1 MSFRQSSSGLMAKA
15 VLVAALVST
24 LVTCGDPAYQP
35 PPIALAFS
43 PGFQPPT
50 VLNTGASAGIAVT
63 VTNDTKNGGV
73 GFSCA
78 PDQNLGDCG
87 SFTPPSVAST
97 VPACYLAPASVP
109 TGGTVT
115 ITATSA
121 TDPSKSISAQITIQ
135 NGVANQ
141 CP

>member
-1 MSFRQSSSGLMAKA
+1 MAKA

-35 PPIALAFS
+35 PPIMLAFS

-73 GFSCA
+73 NFSCT
-78 PDQNLGDCG
+78 DQNLGDCG
-87 SFTPPSVAST
+87 SFTPPSAAST
-97 VPACYLAPASVP
+97 DPTCYLAPASVP
-109 TGGTVT
+109 TGGSVT

-121 TDPSKSISAQITIQ
+121 TDPSKSISALITIQ
-135 NGVANQ
+135 NGVANP
-141 CP
+141 C